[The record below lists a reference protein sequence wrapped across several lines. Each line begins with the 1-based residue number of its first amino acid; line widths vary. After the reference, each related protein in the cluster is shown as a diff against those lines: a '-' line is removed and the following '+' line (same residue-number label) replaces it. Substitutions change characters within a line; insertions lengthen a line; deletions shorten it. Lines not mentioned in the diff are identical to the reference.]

1 MRKRSVKSKYYDEN
15 ILAAL
20 KSLPVPLKSFD
31 NHEIMFDS
39 NKRYEPIFNHISKE
53 NHRFKIPD
61 ILEIRKI
68 VKNKKSLQKDNKK
81 SIFRNYIGNRPKKN
95 ARLKYIKIVTK
106 KVSENKETVVT
117 IYLIKNKNI
126 EKHKKNR

>member
-20 KSLPVPLKSFD
+20 KSLPVPLKTFD
-31 NHEIMFDS
+31 NHEILFDS
-39 NKRYEPIFNHISKE
+39 GKRYEPIFNHISKE

-61 ILEIRKI
+61 ILEIPKI

-106 KVSENKETVVT
+106 KVSENKETIVT
-117 IYLIKNKNI
+117 IY
-126 EKHKKNR
+126 